1 MNTIKYKIKNLA
13 TFKNDIILIA
23 GSGDFA
29 LEAANFL
36 FNKGKLNHIVLLSDN
51 SKISNQFKNIV
62 TFYDIRNIENLIKFI
77 KKKLITK
84 VLIIGY
90 VQLPPINEIKLSLT
104 SKFILSKN
112 FFLNDINNQ
121 SKILKKF
128 IEYKKIKLISQKIIF
143 DNFLIDYSDQY
154 LKKEHSKIHQNV
166 LKNTSLIKKI
176 FSLNLSQSFVMDGDR
191 IITIEDIFGTNAM
204 INKFNELNKQ
214 FKALIFIKSTKKD
227 QINEIDYPVIGNE
240 TLNLLIK
247 FNFKAICLLNKN
259 IIIAN
264 KNLFIENIKKSK
276 LSLIVI

>member
-36 FNKGKLNHIVLLSDN
+36 FNKGKLNHIVLLSNN

-214 FKALIFIKSTKKD
+214 FKTLIFIKSTKKD